1 MGSGSDWICRVYKVT
16 VERWDAYE
24 SYGGAVEAARGGD
37 AGGS

>member
-24 SYGGAVEAARGGD
+24 SYGATSARCREAD
-37 AGGS
+37 ALSV